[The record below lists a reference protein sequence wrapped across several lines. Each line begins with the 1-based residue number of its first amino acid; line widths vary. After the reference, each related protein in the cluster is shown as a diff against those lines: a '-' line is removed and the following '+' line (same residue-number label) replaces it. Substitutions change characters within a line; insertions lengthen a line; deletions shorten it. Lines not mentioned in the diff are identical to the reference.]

1 MIKKSTI
8 RLILEPIAIAI
19 VLAILARAAI
29 RLCTIPSTSM
39 TPTLQV
45 GDLIVVTRY
54 VGEPSR
60 GDVVVFRAPGH
71 EHDLVVKRVIA
82 TPGDLIDARL
92 GRVRIGGRTLPE
104 PYLLSQGASGAIQE
118 QVIPSGCYFVMGDNR
133 GDSFDSR
140 NWGVLPRDLIVGR
153 ARLVLWSAGDGDGV
167 HAASAAPRSPALSV
181 ITRKPRLDRVFKWI
195 E

>member
-1 MIKKSTI
+1 MIKKSTL
-8 RLILEPIAIAI
+8 RLILEPIAIAV
-19 VLAILARAAI
+19 VLAVLARMAV

-92 GRVRIGGRTLPE
+92 GRVRIGGHTLAE
-104 PYLLSQGASGAIQE
+104 PYLLDQAQSGAIDAQL
-118 QVIPSGCYFVMGDNR
+118 VPSGCYFVMGDNR

-153 ARLVLWSAGDGDGV
+153 ARLILWSSGLGDGSRAV
-167 HAASAAPRSPALSV
+167 NATPRSPALSV
-181 ITRKPRLDRVFKWI
+181 ITRKPRFDRVFKWI